1 MGENTNLS
9 LVIVIAHLEHTC
21 SKFMKEKR
29 RCMISVLKLEL
40 IEGFNQK
47 AFVVVRNK
55 HYCSFNRPL
64 ESADDGGRGKPSATP
79 E

>member
-1 MGENTNLS
+1 
-9 LVIVIAHLEHTC
+9 
-21 SKFMKEKR
+21 MKEKR
-29 RCMISVLKLEL
+29 VYDLIYVLKLEM

>member
-1 MGENTNLS
+1 
-9 LVIVIAHLEHTC
+9 
-21 SKFMKEKR
+21 MKEKR